1 MESCTL
7 YDYIDNAINQ
17 FPFISDEKIGL
28 YSPICTAEFQNLL
41 KEHLYLNHGEMYVQP
56 RFTMRVNNYNSLS
69 SLIKSACTNLYE
81 RKQYEYE
88 RLYATT
94 QLEYNPIE
102 NYNMKENGTD
112 LKNGSVEN
120 TNSTTETLNKGATT
134 YSETNVTGSS
144 SATSNMGEVTTTT
157 TDSANTNSENA
168 TNKFI
173 NGFNSTES
181 VPSENST
188 STDKNTSSGESSSV
202 TSPHTITNSNSERT
216 DSKNVE
222 EGARVDSKTLS
233 GNDSSIV
240 NDTLTHNLTR
250 TGNIGVT
257 TSQQMIESERQ
268 VALFDF
274 VKIVAHDIIKTICI
288 ALY

>member
-28 YSPICTAEFQNLL
+28 YSPVCTAEFQNLL

-56 RFTMRVNNYNSLS
+56 RFTMRVDNYNSLS
-69 SLIKSACTNLYE
+69 SLIKTACTNLYE

-88 RLYATT
+88 KLYKTT

-120 TNSTTETLNKGATT
+120 TNSSSETFNKGVAT
-134 YSETNVTGSS
+134 YNETNVTGSS
-144 SATSNMGEVTTTT
+144 SGTSEMGEVTTTT
-157 TDSANTNSENA
+157 TNSANTNNENA

-188 STDKNTSSGESSSV
+188 STDSNTSRGESSSV

-216 DSKNVE
+216 DTKEVK
-222 EGARVDSKTLS
+222 EGARADSKTIS

>member
-1 MESCTL
+1 
-7 YDYIDNAINQ
+7 
-17 FPFISDEKIGL
+17 
-28 YSPICTAEFQNLL
+28 
-41 KEHLYLNHGEMYVQP
+41 MYVQP
-56 RFTMRVNNYNSLS
+56 RFTMRVENYNSLS
-69 SLIKSACTNLYE
+69 SLIKIACSNLYE

-94 QLEYNPIE
+94 KLEYNPIE
-102 NYNMKENGTD
+102 NYSMSESGTD

-120 TNSTTETLNKGATT
+120 TNSATETLNKGNMT
-134 YSETNVTGSS
+134 YKENNVTGSS
-144 SATSNMGEVTTTT
+144 SATSDMGEVTTTT
-157 TDSANTNSENA
+157 TDSANTNSKNA

-173 NGFNSTES
+173 NGFNSNES

-188 STDKNTSSGESSSV
+188 STDSNTSSGESSSV

-216 DSKNVE
+216 DTKEIE
-222 EGARVDSKTLS
+222 EGAREDSKTIS

-240 NDTLTHNLTR
+240 NDTLTHNFTR
-250 TGNIGVT
+250 SGNIGVT

-274 VKIVAHDIIKTICI
+274 VKFVAHDIIKTICI

>member
-28 YSPICTAEFQNLL
+28 YLPVCTEEFQKLV
-41 KEHLYLNHGEMYVQP
+41 KEYLYLNNGEMYLQP
-56 RFTMRVNNYNSLS
+56 RFTMRVDNYNSLS
-69 SLIKSACTNLYE
+69 ILVKNTCTNLYQ

-94 QLEYNPIE
+94 QLDYNPIE
-102 NYNMKENGTD
+102 NYNMSESGTD

-120 TNSTTETLNKGATT
+120 TNSATETLNKGATT

-144 SATSNMGEVTTTT
+144 SATSDMGEVTTTT

-188 STDKNTSSGESSSV
+188 STDSNTSSGESSSV
-202 TSPHTITNSNSERT
+202 TSPHKITNSNSERT
-216 DSKNVE
+216 DTKEVE
-222 EGARVDSKTLS
+222 EGARADSKTIS
-233 GNDSSIV
+233 GNDSSII

-268 VALFDF
+268 VAIFDF

>member
-28 YSPICTAEFQNLL
+28 YSPVCTEEFQNLL
-41 KEHLYLNHGEMYVQP
+41 KEHLYINNGEMYVQP

-69 SLIKSACTNLYE
+69 SLIKKSCTNLYE

-120 TNSTTETLNKGATT
+120 TNSATETLNKGAMT

-144 SATSNMGEVTTTT
+144 SGTSEMGEVTTTT
-157 TDSANTNSENA
+157 TDSANTNSENV

-188 STDKNTSSGESSSV
+188 STDSNTSNGESSSV
-202 TSPHTITNSNSERT
+202 TSPHTIKNSNSERT
-216 DSKNVE
+216 DTKQTE
-222 EGARVDSKTLS
+222 EGARTDSKTMS
-233 GNDSSIV
+233 GSDSSIM

-288 ALY
+288 TLY

>member
-1 MESCTL
+1 MESCTM

-17 FPFISDEKIGL
+17 FPFLSDEKIGL
-28 YSPICTAEFQNLL
+28 YSPVCTAEFQNLL
-41 KEHLYLNHGEMYVQP
+41 KEHLYLNHGEMYLQP
-56 RFTMRVNNYNSLS
+56 RFTMRVDNYNSLS
-69 SLIKSACTNLYE
+69 SLIKTACTNLYE

-88 RLYATT
+88 KLYKST

-120 TNSTTETLNKGATT
+120 TNSLSETFNKGVAT
-134 YSETNVTGSS
+134 YNETNVIGSS
-144 SATSNMGEVTTTT
+144 SGTSEMGEVTTTT
-157 TDSANTNSENA
+157 TDSATTNSENA

-188 STDKNTSSGESSSV
+188 STDSNTSSGESSSV
-202 TSPHTITNSNSERT
+202 TSPHTIKNSNSERT
-216 DSKNVE
+216 DTKQTE
-222 EGARVDSKTLS
+222 EGARTDSKTMS
-233 GNDSSIV
+233 GSDSSIM
-240 NDTLTHNLTR
+240 NDTLTHNFSR
-250 TGNIGVT
+250 SGNIGIT
-257 TSQQMIESERQ
+257 SSQQLIESERQ
-268 VALFDF
+268 VAIFDF

>member
-28 YSPICTAEFQNLL
+28 YSPVCTADFQNLL

-56 RFTMRVNNYNSLS
+56 RFTMRVDNYNSLS
-69 SLIKSACTNLYE
+69 SLIKTACTNLYE

-88 RLYATT
+88 KLYKTT

-120 TNSTTETLNKGATT
+120 TNSSSETFNKGVAT
-134 YSETNVTGSS
+134 YNETNVTGSS
-144 SATSNMGEVTTTT
+144 SGTSEMGEVTTTT
-157 TDSANTNSENA
+157 TDSANTNSENV

-188 STDKNTSSGESSSV
+188 STDSNTSSGESLSV

-216 DSKNVE
+216 DTKEVK
-222 EGARVDSKTLS
+222 EGARADSKTMS
-233 GNDSSIV
+233 GSDSSIM
-240 NDTLTHNLTR
+240 NDTITHNLTR

-257 TSQQMIESERQ
+257 TSQQMIESERD
-268 VALFDF
+268 VAMFDF
-274 VKIVAHDIIKTICI
+274 VKIVAHDVIKTICI

>member
-28 YSPICTAEFQNLL
+28 YSPVCTVEFQNLL

-56 RFTMRVNNYNSLS
+56 RFTMRVDNYNSLS
-69 SLIKSACTNLYE
+69 SLIKTACTNLYE

-88 RLYATT
+88 KLYKTT

-120 TNSTTETLNKGATT
+120 TNSLSETFNKGVAT
-134 YSETNVTGSS
+134 YNETNITGSS
-144 SATSNMGEVTTTT
+144 SGTSEMGEVTTTT
-157 TDSANTNSENA
+157 TDSASTNSENS

-188 STDKNTSSGESSSV
+188 STDSNTSNGESSSV

-216 DSKNVE
+216 DTKQTE
-222 EGARVDSKTLS
+222 EGERTDSKTIS
-233 GNDSSIV
+233 GSDSSIV

-268 VALFDF
+268 VSLFDF
-274 VKIVAHDIIKTICI
+274 VKIVSHDIIKTICI

>member
-28 YSPICTAEFQNLL
+28 YSPVCTADFQNLL

-56 RFTMRVNNYNSLS
+56 RFTMRVDNYNSLS
-69 SLIKSACTNLYE
+69 SLIKTACTNLYE

-88 RLYATT
+88 KLYKTT

-120 TNSTTETLNKGATT
+120 TNSSSETFNKGVAT
-134 YSETNVTGSS
+134 YNETNVTGSS
-144 SATSNMGEVTTTT
+144 SGTSEMGEVTTTT
-157 TDSANTNSENA
+157 TDSANTNSENV

-188 STDKNTSSGESSSV
+188 STDSNTSSGESSSV

-216 DSKNVE
+216 DTKEVK
-222 EGARVDSKTLS
+222 EGARADSKTMS
-233 GNDSSIV
+233 GSDSSIM
-240 NDTLTHNLTR
+240 NDTITHNLTR

-257 TSQQMIESERQ
+257 TSQQMIESERD
-268 VALFDF
+268 VAMFDF
-274 VKIVAHDIIKTICI
+274 VKIVAHDVIKTICI